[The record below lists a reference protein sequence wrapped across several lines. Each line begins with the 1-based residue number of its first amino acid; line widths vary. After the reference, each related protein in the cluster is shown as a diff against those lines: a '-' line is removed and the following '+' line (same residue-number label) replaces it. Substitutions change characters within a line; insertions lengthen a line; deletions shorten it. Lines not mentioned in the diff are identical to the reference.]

1 MSVLAVSD
9 KILILR
15 DGLVQGFGPRD
26 EIISKMQAP
35 PPGATKIPGSKKAAN
50 L

>member
-1 MSVLAVSD
+1 
-9 KILILR
+9 
-15 DGLVQGFGPRD
+15 VQGFGPRD

-35 PPGATKIPGSKKAAN
+35 PPDPTKITGAKKAAN